1 MSQLTQRV
9 LTAIP
14 LLAGLLLVIFL
25 APVWVTA
32 LVAGAVMVLGA
43 WEWSAF
49 IGWKAPGLRA
59 AYAGA
64 IALLLVAAGWL
75 VPSAVALDTVL
86 YAALLWWAVALA
98 WILRYPTPVPP
109 IVAVVAGVLVLV
121 PAWLA
126 LVAILGVPGRGPA
139 LTLVA
144 LCIVFAADVGAYFA
158 GHRFGRVRLAPQVS
172 PGKTWEGLFGGVLL
186 ATLASV
192 AGGVLV
198 GLPPASMLPV
208 GLGVAALSV
217 VGDLTE
223 SMFKRSV
230 GAKDSGNL
238 IPGHGGVLDRLD
250 SITAALP
257 LFALALSWL
266 GLTAA

>member
-9 LTAIP
+9 LTAVP
-14 LLAGLLLVIFL
+14 LLGGLLLVL
-25 APVWVTA
+25 LVAPAWVAA
-32 LVAGAVMVLGA
+32 LVAGLVMVLGA

-49 IGWKAPGLRA
+49 IGWQLPRLRA

-64 IALLLVAAGWL
+64 NALLLVAAAWL
-75 VPSAVALDTVL
+75 VPSVIALEPVL
-86 YAALLWWAVALA
+86 YVALA
-98 WILRYPTPVPP
+98 WWALALLWILRFPTPVPP
-109 IVAVVAGVLVLV
+109 AIAAVAGVLVLI

-126 LVAILGVPGRGPA
+126 LVAILAVPGRGPVLA
-139 LTLVA
+139 LLA
-144 LCIVFAADVGAYFA
+144 LCIVFAADIGAYFA
-158 GHRFGRVRLAPQVS
+158 GRRFGRVKLAPQVS
-172 PGKTWEGLFGGVLL
+172 PGKTWEGLIGGVLL
-186 ATLASV
+186 ATLTAV
-192 AGGVLV
+192 AGGLQV
-198 GLPPASMLPV
+198 GLPAASMLPV
-208 GLGVAALSV
+208 GLGIAALSV

-230 GAKDSGNL
+230 GAKDSGHL

-266 GLTAA
+266 GLTTG

>member
-1 MSQLTQRV
+1 MSQLSQRV
-9 LTAIP
+9 LTAVP
-14 LLAGLLLVIFL
+14 LLAGLLLVLFL
-25 APVWVTA
+25 APVWVAGLVAA
-32 LVAGAVMVLGA
+32 LVMILGA

-49 IGWKAPGLRA
+49 LGWRLPRLRA

-64 IALLLVAAGWL
+64 IALLLVAARWL
-75 VPSAVALDTVL
+75 VPAVIPLEAVL
-86 YAALLWWAVALA
+86 YVALLWWALALV
-98 WILRYPTPVPP
+98 WILRYPTRVPTVVA
-109 IVAVVAGVLVLV
+109 IVAGALVLV

-126 LVAILGVPGRGPA
+126 LVAILSVPGRGPVLA
-139 LTLVA
+139 LVA
-144 LCIVFAADVGAYFA
+144 LGTVFAADIGAYFA
-158 GHRFGRVRLAPQVS
+158 GRRFGRVRLAPQVS

-186 ATLASV
+186 ATLTSV
-192 AGGVLV
+192 AGGLLV
-198 GLPPASMLPV
+198 GVPPASMIPV
-208 GLGVAALSV
+208 GVGVAALSV

-230 GAKDSGNL
+230 GAKDSGHL